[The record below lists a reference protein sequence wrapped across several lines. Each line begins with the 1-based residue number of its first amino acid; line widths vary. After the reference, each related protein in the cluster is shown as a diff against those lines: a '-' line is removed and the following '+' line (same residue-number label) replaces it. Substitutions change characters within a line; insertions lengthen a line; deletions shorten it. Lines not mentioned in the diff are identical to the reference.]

1 MDLLIDIVR
10 GLIGIVSMLAICY
23 ALSANRKAID
33 WKLVLSGIA
42 LQIVLALLILKVD
55 FIYEGFRIV
64 SDGFVAL
71 LGFADA
77 GAAFLFGAWPET
89 MVWLPTNIEGV
100 APDATQVA
108 VTPDTKMQIFK
119 MGYMF
124 AFKVLPTIVFF
135 AAFTSI
141 LYYLGILQKIIYV
154 FAKGMSK
161 VMRLSGAESLAAA
174 ANVFIGQTEAPLV
187 IKPYLDKM
195 TKSEIMCLM
204 TGGMATIAGGIFA
217 LCVSL
222 LGPEYALHFLTAS
235 IISAPAAIVAAKM
248 LYPETVEV
256 DRSVTVP
263 KEKLGNNLLDAISIG
278 TTDGVKLAVNVG
290 AMLLVFISLVAL
302 VNAVLGWFG
311 DLTGLNGLV
320 NNFTDGRFATFNLES
335 ILGLIFSPIAW
346 LLGTPTE
353 DLILVGSL
361 LGKKTAVNEVVAYV
375 DLSIM
380 VADAKLQ
387 LSDKSIVIATYALCG
402 FSNFSSIGIQIG
414 GISAISPD
422 QRPTLTELGLKALIG
437 GTIACFLTAAVAG
450 MVLDEIMV

>member
-1 MDLLIDIVR
+1 
-10 GLIGIVSMLAICY
+10 
-23 ALSANRKAID
+23 
-33 WKLVLSGIA
+33 
-42 LQIVLALLILKVD
+42 
-55 FIYEGFRIV
+55 
-64 SDGFVAL
+64 
-71 LGFADA
+71 
-77 GAAFLFGAWPET
+77 
-89 MVWLPTNIEGV
+89 
-100 APDATQVA
+100 
-108 VTPDTKMQIFK
+108 
-119 MGYMF
+119 MF

-222 LGPEYALHFLTAS
+222 LGPQYALHFLTAS

-248 LYPETVEV
+248 LYPETEEV

-263 KEKLGNNLLDAISIG
+263 KERLGNNLLDAISIG
-278 TTDGVKLAVNVG
+278 TSDGVKLAVNVG
-290 AMLLVFISLVAL
+290 AMLLVFISLVAF
-302 VNAVLGWFG
+302 VNAILGWFG
-311 DLTGLNGLV
+311 DFTGLNEIV
-320 NNFTDGRFATFNLES
+320 NNFTDGRFSTFNLES

-346 LLGTPTE
+346 LLGTPSD

-361 LGKKTAVNEVVAYV
+361 LGKKTAVNEVVGYV

-380 VADAKLQ
+380 VADAKFQ

-414 GISAISPD
+414 GISAISPA
-422 QRPTLTELGLKALIG
+422 QRPTLTRGKL
-437 GTIACFLTAAVAG
+437 
-450 MVLDEIMV
+450 

>member
-1 MDLLIDIVR
+1 MDLLTDIVR
-10 GLIGIVSMLAICY
+10 GLIGIVSMIAICY
-23 ALSANRKAID
+23 AFSANRKAIN

-42 LQIVLALLILKVD
+42 LQIILALLILKVD
-55 FIYEGFRIV
+55 FIYDGFKIV

-77 GAAFLFGAWPET
+77 GAAFLFGAWPESG
-89 MVWLPTNIEGV
+89 VWLVNEVNGAAPPGTVVPV
-100 APDATQVA
+100 A
-108 VTPDTKMQIFK
+108 PDTKMQLFK
-119 MGYMF
+119 LGYMF
-124 AFKVLPTIVFF
+124 AFKVLPTIIFF

-161 VMRLSGAESLAAA
+161 VMSLSGAESLAAA

-222 LGPEYALHFLTAS
+222 LGPQYALHFLTAS
-235 IISAPAAIVAAKM
+235 IISAPAAIVTAKI
-248 LYPETVEV
+248 LYPETMEV
-256 DRSVTVP
+256 DRSVAVP

-290 AMLLVFISLVAL
+290 AMLLVFISLVAMI
-302 VNAVLGWFG
+302 NAILGWFG
-311 DLTGLNGLV
+311 GFTGLNGIV

-335 ILGLIFSPIAW
+335 ILGLIFAPIAW
-346 LLGTPTE
+346 LLGTPSE

-361 LGKKTAVNEVVAYV
+361 LGKKTAVNEVVGYV

-380 VADAKLQ
+380 IADAKIQ

-414 GISAISPD
+414 GISAISPK

-450 MVLDEIMV
+450 MMLDEIIL